1 VAKSPP
7 APIAAIR
14 RCIGPTGSI
23 DRTENAGG
31 QAMADFKAAWE
42 RTPRLLK
49 QADCPKGQYLDRKF
63 LVQI

>member
-1 VAKSPP
+1 MAKAKSDWSRFQIMPP
-7 APIAAIR
+7 YPCRLGCAA
-14 RCIGPTGSI
+14 GH
-23 DRTENAGG
+23 E

-63 LVQI
+63 SVQI